1 MSREIEHC
9 HEGNEGRLHVTI
21 QKAVIPVAG
30 LGTRL
35 LPATKS
41 QPKEMLPVGR
51 KPIVQYVVEELAEQ
65 GMKKILFVTGSK
77 KRSIEDHF
85 DWDLEFSRRVAES
98 NDKALQKLQSY
109 EEMGLSFFYTRQSS
123 PKGLG
128 DAVRLAEDFV
138 DKEPFVV
145 ALGDSII
152 KGGTHAGL
160 VGRLVDSHLSHRSSC
175 TIAVT
180 QVEEELVPHYGIIKP
195 KSKHE
200 KLAGDF
206 EIEDIVEKPSP
217 SDAPSRYAVTARYV
231 FSPIIFDAI
240 RRTPPEPGGE
250 LELTDAIK
258 VLLQMGETVRCV
270 KLRKDEKRYSVDGY
284 EEYFKT
290 FVDFALEDEKCGY
303 MIRQYLQRK
312 LREI

>member
-1 MSREIEHC
+1 MSVE
-9 HEGNEGRLHVTI
+9 
-21 QKAVIPVAG
+21 KAVIPVAG

-51 KPIVQYVVEELAEQ
+51 KPIVQYVVEELAQQ
-65 GMKKILFVTGSK
+65 GMKKILFVTGPK
-77 KRSIEDHF
+77 KHSIEDHF
-85 DWDLEFSRRVAES
+85 DWDPDFSKRVAES
-98 NDKALQKLQSY
+98 NDPALQELLRY
-109 EEMGLSFFYTRQSS
+109 EEMEVSFFYTRQSM

-138 DKEPFVV
+138 GEDPFVV

-152 KGGTHAGL
+152 KGGTHASL
-160 VGRLVDSHLSHRSSC
+160 IGRLVDSHLEHGSGC

-180 QVEEELVPHYGIIKP
+180 QVEEELVSHYGIVKP
-195 KSKHE
+195 KKTS
-200 KLAGDF
+200 GSVPNDF
-206 EIEDIVEKPSP
+206 EIEDIVEKPAP
-217 SDAPSRYAVTARYV
+217 AQAPSRYAVAARYV
-231 FSPIIFDAI
+231 FSPVLFEAI
-240 RRTPPEPGGE
+240 RRTPPQPGGE

-258 VLLQMGETVRCV
+258 VLLQMGQGVRCV
-270 KLRKDEKRYSVDGY
+270 KLRKDESRYSVDGY
-284 EEYFKT
+284 EQYFKT
-290 FVDFALEDEKCGY
+290 FMDFALEDDRCGY

>member
-1 MSREIEHC
+1 MSVE
-9 HEGNEGRLHVTI
+9 
-21 QKAVIPVAG
+21 KAVIPIAG

-65 GMKKILFVTGSK
+65 RMKKILFVTGSK

-85 DWDLEFSRRVAES
+85 DWDLEFSKRLAES
-98 NDKALQKLQSY
+98 NDRALQELLNY
-109 EEMGLSFFYTRQSS
+109 EEMGLSFFYTRQST

-128 DAVRLAEDFV
+128 DAVRYAEDFV
-138 DKEPFVV
+138 DTEPFVV

-152 KGGTHAGL
+152 TGGTHASL
-160 VGRLVDSHLSHRSSC
+160 IGRLVDSHLKHRSSC

-180 QVEEELVPHYGIIKP
+180 EVEEELVHHYGMVKP
-195 KSKHE
+195 KNKKNKVQS
-200 KLAGDF
+200 DF
-206 EIEDIVEKPSP
+206 EIDDIVEKPP
-217 SDAPSRYAVTARYV
+217 LNEAPSRYAVAARYV
-231 FSPIIFDAI
+231 FSPIIFEAI
-240 RRTPPEPGGE
+240 RRTPPELGGE
-250 LELTDAIK
+250 LELTNAIK
-258 VLLQMGETVRCV
+258 VLLKMGETVRCV
-270 KLRKDEKRYSVDGY
+270 KLRKDEKRYSIDGY

-290 FVDFALEDEKCGY
+290 FMDFALEDEKYGY
-303 MIRQYLQRK
+303 IIRQYLQRK